1 MHCNRDHGAGQCWID
16 RVEVD
21 RPRTQPLRIE
31 PRLPNDSVSAENVG
45 GEAIFHDEG
54 DFWTIAYLGHSVRL
68 RDVRGL
74 HYIAYLLAHPNERFH
89 VRDLAAIAGGEGLGS
104 AYTAEPRIE
113 ADGAPI
119 LDHQARTQYR
129 MRLSE
134 LRTELEEADR
144 MNDSGSAERIR
155 QEIEFVNNE
164 LSAAVGLGGRDRR
177 TSDQAE
183 RPRLRI
189 GKTIRSALNAIRD
202 RDPSLGHHF
211 SACIRTGYYCAY
223 LPDPLRLPSWKL

>member
-1 MHCNRDHGAGQCWID
+1 LHCNRDHGAGQCWID

-113 ADGAPI
+113 VAP
-119 LDHQARTQYR
+119 HSW
-129 MRLSE
+129 M
-134 LRTELEEADR
+134 
-144 MNDSGSAERIR
+144 GSSPTNAQIFG
-155 QEIEFVNNE
+155 FV
-164 LSAAVGLGGRDRR
+164 LAGSVVIMLCAVITLKD
-177 TSDQAE
+177 
-183 RPRLRI
+183 
-189 GKTIRSALNAIRD
+189 
-202 RDPSLGHHF
+202 
-211 SACIRTGYYCAY
+211 
-223 LPDPLRLPSWKL
+223 RLPWR